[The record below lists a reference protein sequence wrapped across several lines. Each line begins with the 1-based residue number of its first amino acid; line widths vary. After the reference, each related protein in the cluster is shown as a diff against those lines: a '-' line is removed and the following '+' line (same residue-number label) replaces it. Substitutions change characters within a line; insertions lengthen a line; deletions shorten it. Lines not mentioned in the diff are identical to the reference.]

1 MNRRHFH
8 AAIAATLSPG
18 LAARAFAQGFPAAR
32 PVRLLIGYPPGGP
45 SDNLGRIIAEHL
57 ARQLQQSVV
66 VENRAGAAGAIAAAA
81 LVAQKADGY
90 TLMIDTESVSSRA
103 PAVYRKLPYNPLTEF
118 SRIAK
123 LAKQRSVLVVN
134 RELPIGSVKALIS
147 HARAHPGQLNYGTTY
162 GSSSHIAGA
171 LFCRLNDVS
180 LVPVSYKGGGQLVSD
195 LLAGV
200 VQVGFYAEST
210 VSSFIQAG
218 KIRALAA
225 IAEDRSALFP
235 NLPTLHEAGAAPMDA
250 SAWAGLVAPKGT
262 PAAVVERLGQA
273 ARQIVADPAFADQLR
288 PLGATVIT
296 GSTPQSYLQETVAEG
311 AFWKKMVAD
320 GVIDMAD

>member
-1 MNRRHFH
+1 M
-8 AAIAATLSPG
+8 
-18 LAARAFAQGFPAAR
+18 
-32 PVRLLIGYPPGGP
+32 LIGYPPGGP

-57 ARQLQQSVV
+57 SKQLHQSVV
-66 VENRAGAAGAIAAAA
+66 VENRAGAAGAIAAAT
-81 LVAQKADGY
+81 LVAQKPDGY

-103 PAVYRKLPYNPLTEF
+103 PAVYRKLPYNPLAEF

-134 RELPIGSVKALIS
+134 KALPIGSVKEFLAY
-147 HARAHPGQLNYGTTY
+147 ARAHPGALNYGTTY

-171 LFCRLNDVS
+171 LFCKLNGVS

-210 VSSFIQAG
+210 VASFVRAG

-235 NLPTLHEAGAAPMDA
+235 ELPTLKEAGAASMDA
-250 SAWAGLVAPKGT
+250 SAWAGIVAPKGT
-262 PAAVVERLGQA
+262 PAAVIERLSQA
-273 ARQIVADPAFADQLR
+273 AQQIAADPAFAEQLR

-296 GSTPQSYLQETVAEG
+296 GSTPRSYLDETVVEAG
-311 AFWKKMVAD
+311 FWKKMVTD